1 MSAAS
6 EDEKSTKSDNTSSH
20 RTKSSFSNDSS
31 RKRYKSSSDSTTEMY
46 RDPEFSKIFA
56 NYIESRDSRD
66 MSMKFSDSH
75 DPDVFPKSLLDGYH
89 R

>member
-6 EDEKSTKSDNTSSH
+6 DEEKSTKSENTSSL
-20 RTKSSFSNDSS
+20 RTKSSFSCESS
-31 RKRYKSSSDSTTEMY
+31 RKRHKSSSDSHPEIN
-46 RDPEFSKIFA
+46 RDLEFSKIYA
-56 NYIESRDSRD
+56 NFIESRDT
-66 MSMKFSDSH
+66 SMKFSDSH